1 MCKYENKTFAHFIN
15 LMEFAKAAQQ
25 LYFPTFF
32 HQTAVSV
39 AVWVIVIIIFFFA
52 MRCMLLFKH
61 RDYKNLFSD

>member
-32 HQTAVSV
+32 SQTAVSV
-39 AVWVIVIIIFFFA
+39 AA
-52 MRCMLLFKH
+52 
-61 RDYKNLFSD
+61 